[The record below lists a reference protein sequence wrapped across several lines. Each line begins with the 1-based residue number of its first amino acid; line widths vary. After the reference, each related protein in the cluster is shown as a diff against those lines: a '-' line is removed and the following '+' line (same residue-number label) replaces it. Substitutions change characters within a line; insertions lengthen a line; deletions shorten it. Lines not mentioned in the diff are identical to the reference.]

1 MMPVTAHAMLDM
13 TRDELD
19 DLFRSSPP
27 GPIPTGEARGTVIS
41 HPGTEFADIAA
52 KVVHLIAWQGKVFD
66 PEKGELLNEIS
77 PLHLDRIRAKVYNDT
92 SWFDAKD
99 CIVLDYSKTSLVAHW
114 IRDEMRLVSPGVYL
128 GIVYWDK
135 TRILNFALEFPQ
147 S

>member
-1 MMPVTAHAMLDM
+1 MPVVADDMLRM
-13 TRDELD
+13 TRDEVD

-27 GPIPTGEARGTVIS
+27 GEIPKGEARGTVIS
-41 HPGTEFADIAA
+41 HPGTEFAEVAA
-52 KVVHLIAWQGKVFD
+52 KLAHLIAWQGKVFD
-66 PEKGELLNEIS
+66 PETGTLVNEIS

-92 SWFDAKD
+92 SWFDGKE

-128 GIVYWDK
+128 GIVYWDR

>member
-1 MMPVTAHAMLDM
+1 MPVDADAMLRM
-13 TRDELD
+13 TRDEID

-27 GPIPTGEARGTVIS
+27 GEIPKGEARGTVIS
-41 HPGTEFADIAA
+41 HPGTEFAEVAA
-52 KVVHLIAWQGKVFD
+52 KLAHLIAWQGKVFD
-66 PEKGELLNEIS
+66 PETGTLVNEIS

-92 SWFDAKD
+92 SWFDSKE

-114 IRDEMRLVSPGVYL
+114 IRDEMRLVSPDVYL

-135 TRILNFALEFPQ
+135 TRILNFALEFPH